1 MKNIYVVAL
10 IMVVGA
16 IAMLTMAA
24 DEMTT
29 YSNFAEAAKTGSQ
42 VKVVG
47 QLSKDKP
54 MVYNP
59 EKDANF
65 FSFYIKDADGVEKK
79 VVMHQE
85 KPRDFEMSEQIVLTG
100 KIKGDDFFATDM
112 LLKCPSKYKDEEVYI
127 NNK

>member
-1 MKNIYVVAL
+1 MKKIYVVAL

>member
-1 MKNIYVVAL
+1 MKKIYIVAL

-29 YSNFAEAAKTGSQ
+29 YSNFAEASKTSSQ

-59 EKDANF
+59 EKDANY
-65 FSFYIKDADGVEKK
+65 FSFYIKDSEGVEKK

-100 KIKGDDFFATDM
+100 KMKDDDFFATDM

>member
-1 MKNIYVVAL
+1 
-10 IMVVGA
+10 MVVGA
-16 IAMLTMAA
+16 IALLTMAA

-29 YSNFAEAAKTGSQ
+29 YSNFAEAQKSGAT

-59 EKDANF
+59 EKDANY
-65 FSFYIKDADGVEKK
+65 FSFFIKDNDGVEKK

-127 NNK
+127 NTK